1 MIATSD
7 AVTPDDRPNGSPA
20 FTRVLAYGRKVARDL
35 ALTGVPEDSYAV
47 QEARQPP
54 RKEEFG
60 FYGFG
65 DDIRV
70 PIRERRLS
78 LGGWRVHRRLLD
90 ETIRLDERGNQVGPA
105 TSRTVREIW
114 LLRSGALQE
123 VVLHTEADG
132 ACSAQSAPLTEGVAH
147 AITDSEQWRQER
159 SSHAGVRLLRR
170 TVVLTPSEADPEFA
184 ALEGLLRELRGRMQ
198 R

>member
-7 AVTPDDRPNGSPA
+7 ELAPEDRPDGSPA
-20 FTRVLAYGRKVARDL
+20 FARVLAYGRKVARDL

-78 LGGWRVHRRLLD
+78 LGGWRVHHRLLD
-90 ETIRLDERGNQVGPA
+90 ETIRLDEVDSQVGPA

-114 LLRSGALQE
+114 LLRTGGLQE
-123 VVLHTEADG
+123 AVLHTEADG
-132 ACSAQSAPLTEGVAH
+132 ATTAQSAPLSEAVA
-147 AITDSEQWRQER
+147 ASINDTEQWRQER

-170 TVVLTPSEADPEFA
+170 TAILTPSAADPEFT
-184 ALEGLLRELRGRMQ
+184 ALEQKLGEVRERMN

>member
-7 AVTPDDRPNGSPA
+7 ELAAEGGSHGTPA
-20 FTRVLAYGRKVARDL
+20 FAQVLAYGRKVARDL

-78 LGGWRVHRRLLD
+78 LGGWRVHYRLLD
-90 ETIRLDERGNQVGPA
+90 ETIRFDEVGSQVGPA
-105 TSRTVREIW
+105 ASRTVREIW
-114 LLRSGALQE
+114 LLRSGGLQE
-123 VVLHTEADG
+123 AVLHTEADG
-132 ACSAQSAPLTEGVAH
+132 GTTAQSAPLTEEVASS
-147 AITDSEQWRQER
+147 INDTEQWRQER
-159 SSHAGVRLLRR
+159 SSHAGVRLIRR
-170 TVVLTPSEADPEFA
+170 VAILTPGGADPEFT
-184 ALEGLLRELRGRMQ
+184 ALEEALDEVRERMN

>member
-7 AVTPDDRPNGSPA
+7 EVTPGDRPHGSPA
-20 FTRVLAYGRKVARDL
+20 FARVLAYGRKVARDL

-65 DDIRV
+65 DFIRV
-70 PIRERRLS
+70 PVRERRSS
-78 LGGWRVHRRLLD
+78 LGGWRVHHQLLD
-90 ETIRLDERGNQVGPA
+90 ETIRLDEVGSQVGPA

-114 LLRSGALQE
+114 LLRGGALQE
-123 VVLHTEADG
+123 AVLHTEADG
-132 ACSAQSAPLTEGVAH
+132 ATTAQSAPLTEEIA
-147 AITDSEQWRQER
+147 ASINDAEQWRQEK
-159 SSHAGVRLLRR
+159 SSHAGVRLIRR
-170 TVVLTPSEADPEFA
+170 TAILTPSGADPEFM
-184 ALEGLLRELRGRMQ
+184 ALEGALDEVRERMN

>member
-1 MIATSD
+1 MIATND
-7 AVTPDDRPNGSPA
+7 ELRPEQRPDRSGA
-20 FTRVLAYGRKVARDL
+20 FAQVLAYGRKVARDL

-54 RKEEFG
+54 PHAR
-60 FYGFG
+60 YGFAG
-65 DDIRV
+65 FADDV
-70 PIRERRLS
+70 SAPVRERRS
-78 LGGWRVHRRLLD
+78 SIGGWRVYQRLLD

-170 TVVLTPSEADPEFA
+170 TAVLTPSEADPEFA

>member
-7 AVTPDDRPNGSPA
+7 AVTPDDRSDGSPA

-90 ETIRLDERGNQVGPA
+90 ETIRLDELGSQVGPA

-114 LLRSGALQE
+114 LLRSGGLQE
-123 VVLHTEADG
+123 AVLHTEADG
-132 ACSAQSAPLTEGVAH
+132 ATAAQSSPLTEGVA
-147 AITDSEQWRQER
+147 ASINDTEQWRQEP

-170 TVVLTPSEADPEFA
+170 TAILTPSAADPEFG
-184 ALEGLLRELRGRMQ
+184 ALEEMLDKVRERMN

>member
-1 MIATSD
+1 MIATND
-7 AVTPDDRPNGSPA
+7 ELHPEDRPDGSAA
-20 FTRVLAYGRKVARDL
+20 FARVLAYGRKVARDL

-54 RKEEFG
+54 PHHR
-60 FYGFG
+60 YGFAG
-65 DDIRV
+65 FADDV
-70 PIRERRLS
+70 SAPVRERRS
-78 LGGWRVHRRLLD
+78 SIGGWRVHRRLLD

-105 TSRTVREIW
+105 TARTVREIW

-123 VVLHTEADG
+123 AVLHTETDG
-132 ACSAQSAPLTEGVAH
+132 ACTATSAPLTEEVAH
-147 AITDSEQWRQER
+147 AITDAEQWRQER

-170 TVVLTPSEADPEFA
+170 TAVLTPSEADPEFT
-184 ALEGLLRELRGRMQ
+184 ALEELLHELRGRME

>member
-7 AVTPDDRPNGSPA
+7 AVAPDERPNGSPA
-20 FTRVLAYGRKVARDL
+20 FARVLAYGRKVARDL

-54 RKEEFG
+54 RKEQFG
-60 FYGFG
+60 FYAFG

-70 PIRERRLS
+70 PVRERRLS
-78 LGGWRVHRRLLD
+78 LGGWRVHHRLLD
-90 ETIRLDERGNQVGPA
+90 ETIRLDEVGSQVGPA

-114 LLRSGALQE
+114 LLRTGALQE
-123 VVLHTEADG
+123 AMLHTEADG
-132 ACSAQSAPLTEGVAH
+132 VTTAQSTPLTEAVA
-147 AITDSEQWRQER
+147 ASITDAEQWRQER
-159 SSHAGVRLLRR
+159 SSHAGVRLIRR
-170 TVVLTPSEADPEFA
+170 TAILTPSGADPELS
-184 ALEGLLRELRGRMQ
+184 ALEEALDEVRERMN

>member
-1 MIATSD
+1 MIATND
-7 AVTPDDRPNGSPA
+7 DLGPDKSAESSTA
-20 FTRVLAYGRKVARDL
+20 FASVLAYGRKVARDL

-54 RKEEFG
+54 PQSR
-60 FYGFG
+60 YGFAG
-65 DDIRV
+65 FADDISA
-70 PIRERRLS
+70 PIRERRTS
-78 LGGWRVHRRLLD
+78 VGGWRVHRRLLD

-114 LLRSGALQE
+114 LLRGGGLQE
-123 VVLHTEADG
+123 ALLHTEADG
-132 ACSAQSAPLTEGVAH
+132 ATTAQSSPLTEAVAR
-147 AITDSEQWRQER
+147 AVTDAEQWRQER

-170 TVVLTPSEADPEFA
+170 TAILTPSEADPEFTA
-184 ALEGLLRELRGRMQ
+184 PEGLLRELRGRME

>member
-7 AVTPDDRPNGSPA
+7 AVTPDDRSNGSPA

-60 FYGFG
+60 FHGFG
-65 DDIRV
+65 DDIRA

-90 ETIRLDERGNQVGPA
+90 ETIRLDELGSQVGPA
-105 TSRTVREIW
+105 TARTVREIW
-114 LLRSGALQE
+114 LLRSGGLQE
-123 VVLHTEADG
+123 AVLHTEADG
-132 ACSAQSAPLTEGVAH
+132 VTTAQSSPLTEGVA
-147 AITDSEQWRQER
+147 ASINDTEQWRQER

-170 TVVLTPSEADPEFA
+170 TAILTPSAADPEFG
-184 ALEGLLRELRGRMQ
+184 ALEGALDELRERMN